1 MLRARRP
8 NESVMEWLVNGEQTG
23 RRLLRLLCNDW
34 PSERVT
40 LLGNE
45 IELGGDTDRWGRIG
59 GGRPYVIEVIR
70 EVPGNLS
77 ELISI
82 ADELSVI

>member
-8 NESVMEWLVNGEQTG
+8 NESVMEWLVNGEQTE

-40 LLGNE
+40 LLGKD
-45 IELGGDTDRWGRIG
+45 IELGGDTDRWGRVR
-59 GGRPYVIEVIR
+59 GGRPYVIEVTL
-70 EVPGNLS
+70 EVPGDLS
-77 ELISI
+77 ELISV

>member
-1 MLRARRP
+1 VKER
-8 NESVMEWLVNGEQTG
+8 LVNREQAG

-34 PSERVT
+34 PSERVN
-40 LLGNE
+40 LLGND
-45 IELGGDTDRWGRIG
+45 IELGGDIDRWGRVG
-59 GGRPYVIEVIR
+59 GGRSYVIEVTL

-77 ELISI
+77 ELISV